1 VEEPEDEEPEL
12 EPVEVEPE
20 LEEPEEEEE
29 SELPAAGVELAADW
43 PPALAVTVTVSSALG
58 VWTLGESVS

>member
-12 EPVEVEPE
+12 EPVVVEPE
-20 LEEPEEEEE
+20 LEDEEE

-58 VWTLGESVS
+58 VWTTGESVS

>member
-1 VEEPEDEEPEL
+1 VEEPEDEESEL

-20 LEEPEEEEE
+20 LEEPEEEE

-58 VWTLGESVS
+58 VWTTGESVS